1 MFRIT
6 GVISVIGGWFLTAG
20 AAFIGAGIIVALMHL
35 GGIRVMFALAALT
48 AFIIIRS
55 NRRFRNR
62 RKEEEGDTLFRT
74 ILSSGCQEQTWGLL
88 NLYMSGHQ
96 QKLRHTPAET
106 FRGITEAFVNED
118 PARSPKHRK
127 A

>member
-35 GGIRVMFALAALT
+35 GGIWVMFALAALT

-62 RKEEEGDTLFRT
+62 RKEEEGDTLFRDNT
-74 ILSSGCQEQTWGLL
+74 FLRLPGADVGLL

-96 QKLRHTPAET
+96 QKFTAYACET